1 MTRNSMRQLITKLQK
16 RNAELEAENAQLK
29 LEQNQV
35 KEDKESEYIA
45 QQEGVRIEDE
55 NDDSEEVQE

>member
-29 LEQNQV
+29 LEQ
-35 KEDKESEYIA
+35 
-45 QQEGVRIEDE
+45 QEEGTVE
-55 NDDSEEVQE
+55 NENNDSEEVQE